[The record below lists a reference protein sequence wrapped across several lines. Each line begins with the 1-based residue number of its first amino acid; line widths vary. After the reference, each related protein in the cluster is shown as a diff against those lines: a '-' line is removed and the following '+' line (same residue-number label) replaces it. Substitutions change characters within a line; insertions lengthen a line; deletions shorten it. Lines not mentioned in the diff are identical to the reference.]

1 MIRMTAMYWHH
12 KNEGAKQSEVA
23 VSETCRARKEFQKSI
38 LRATIHKAC
47 QPTVEMKRGSVDAA
61 SRFALRQHTMRET
74 RLREKRG
81 RKSEILISSTT
92 FKAHNLLTHFATKAH
107 AIIPT
112 TAVDAL
118 RNQEDWMQ
126 DIKHAMLEISY
137 RLELAQWKPILM
149 CKTL

>member
-1 MIRMTAMYWHH
+1 MIRMTAMYWHQ

-23 VSETCRARKEFQKSI
+23 VREACRQEKNFK
-38 LRATIHKAC
+38 RAFLELPFRRHDK
-47 QPTVEMKRGSVDAA
+47 PTVEMKRGSVDAA

-81 RKSEILISSTT
+81 RKREIVISSTT
-92 FKAHNLLTHFATKAH
+92 FKAHTLLTHFATKAH